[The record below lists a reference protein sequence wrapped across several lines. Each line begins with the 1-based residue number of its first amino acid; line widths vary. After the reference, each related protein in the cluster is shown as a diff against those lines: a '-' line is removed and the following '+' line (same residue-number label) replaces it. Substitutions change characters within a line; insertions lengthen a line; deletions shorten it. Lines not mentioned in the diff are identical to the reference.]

1 MSAENVEVVQRWI
14 WAFENDA
21 DAFRDILHPDIVW
34 FPFEDNHTPSHGI
47 EGAVRV
53 RTHWLA
59 SWDQM
64 RGELEEAVEGAGGVV
79 ASVHVTGRGK
89 TSGVEVDVR
98 LYLHFKV
105 QDGKVIYLYEHEDRP
120 SALQAA
126 GLRE

>member
-1 MSAENVEVVQRWI
+1 MSGEDVGVVERWI
-14 WAFENDA
+14 RAFENDA

-47 EGAVRV
+47 ESAMRV
-53 RTHWLA
+53 RTQWFD

-64 RGELEEAVEGAGGVV
+64 RGELEQAVVGTDGVV

-89 TSGVEVDVR
+89 ASGVEVDVR
-98 LYLHFKV
+98 LHLHFKM
-105 QDGKVIYLYEHEDRP
+105 QDGKVIYLYEHGARTT
-120 SALQAA
+120 ALEAA